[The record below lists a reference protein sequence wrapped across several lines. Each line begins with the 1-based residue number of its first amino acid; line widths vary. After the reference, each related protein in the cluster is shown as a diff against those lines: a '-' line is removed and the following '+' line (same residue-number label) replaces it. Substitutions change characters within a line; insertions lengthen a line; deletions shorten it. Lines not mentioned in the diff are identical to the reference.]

1 MLKCTKDAATESRT
15 LAINQIKAIL
25 VTAPAA
31 LPERLEPLPRCPDP
45 SLRGPEARQG

>member
-1 MLKCTKDAATESRT
+1 MIRMLKCTKDAATESRT

-31 LPERLEPLPRCPDP
+31 LRKRLEPLTEVP
-45 SLRGPEARQG
+45 